1 MNKTLPFKGSAV
13 AIITPFDKNG
23 EINFDKLSELIEMQ
37 IENQTDAI
45 VICGTT
51 GESATLSDSEKISL
65 YKFAVE
71 VTAKRI
77 PVIAGT
83 GSNSTAH
90 SIELSKCAEQCR
102 CDSLLVVTPYY
113 NKASQIGLVEHFN
126 KIADNTN
133 LPIILYNVPSRT
145 GVNIAVDTYVKL
157 SKHRNIVAV
166 KEASGDISHIAK
178 VAQACENSLYL
189 YSGNDDQNIPILS
202 LGGKGV
208 ISVLANVLPKET
220 HNICKLWFEG
230 EQDEARKMHFKLLKF
245 MNNLFIDVNP
255 IPVKEALNLLGLD
268 VGGYR
273 LPLTSMS
280 AENVE
285 ILQESMRKI
294 NLI

>member
-51 GESATLSDSEKISL
+51 GESATLSDSEKILL

-178 VAQACENSLYL
+178 IAQACENSLYL

-280 AENVE
+280 VENVE

>member
-51 GESATLSDSEKISL
+51 GESATLSDSEKILL

-133 LPIILYNVPSRT
+133 LPIILYNVPPRT

-178 VAQACENSLYL
+178 IAQACENSLYL

>member
-51 GESATLSDSEKISL
+51 GESATLSNSEKISL

>member
-280 AENVE
+280 AENAE